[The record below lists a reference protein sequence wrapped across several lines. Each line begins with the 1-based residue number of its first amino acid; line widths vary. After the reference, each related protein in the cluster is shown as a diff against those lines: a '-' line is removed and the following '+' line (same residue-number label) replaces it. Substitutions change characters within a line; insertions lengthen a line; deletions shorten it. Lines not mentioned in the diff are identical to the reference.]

1 MKSNYVKSRYQ
12 ANETAQFSVLTA
24 DQCDEIFFSA
34 MEVLRRTGSK
44 VLDPDTRELLKK
56 GGCWVDGDIVRFP
69 SGLIEWAVRT
79 APSRVVLCDRNG
91 KPKMFLEGKNTY
103 FGPGPSNN
111 FVLDPFTG
119 ERREPTT
126 DDTVRAA
133 KCCDYLPNIDYAMDM
148 GTVRN
153 VTPTLSDVY
162 SFKALLTNNTKP
174 IIHWGFDIPQY
185 QDIVDMCIEV
195 AGSLEELQKNPF
207 IAMYSEPLPP
217 LQHSQEAIAKA
228 IFTAEKGLPL
238 IYTPCTMAGAT
249 TPATMAG
256 TIVVQLAESLVGLV
270 AAQLKRE
277 GTPFIMG
284 GLISIMD
291 MSSTILSYGAPE
303 LALLSAGL
311 TNVAQHLE
319 IPIFS
324 TGGCTDAKTID
335 TQAAIQGAF
344 SILMAAQSGAS
355 LVHDCGYIEYGST
368 SSTEMLVMDDEIIGM
383 VKRII
388 QGIEVNQDT
397 LAVDVI
403 DQVGPGGHFLRNQ
416 HTRSYFKKETW
427 YPSLID
433 RKVYE
438 AWKSEGSKTMAQRI
452 KEKTQMIINEHQPEQ
467 LPAKT
472 LEKIDQIIAR
482 AEEREAG
489 NVLNRKTS

>member
-1 MKSNYVKSRYQ
+1 MKSQFVKSRYE
-12 ANETAQFSVLTA
+12 ANEAVQFNVLS
-24 DQCDEIFFSA
+24 DNQCEEIFHSA

-44 VLDPDTRELLKK
+44 VYDPDSRDLLKK
-56 GGCWVDGDIVRFP
+56 GGAFVDGEVVKFP
-69 SGLIEWAVRT
+69 SALIEWAVRT

-91 KPKMFLEGKNTY
+91 KAKLFLEGKNVY

-126 DDTVRAA
+126 EDTVRAA
-133 KCCDYLPNIDYAMDM
+133 ICCDYLPNIDYAMDM

-153 VTPTLSDVY
+153 VNLTLSDVY
-162 SFKALLTNNTKP
+162 SFEALLTNTTKP
-174 IIHWGFDIPQY
+174 IVHWGFDIPQY
-185 QDIVDMCIEV
+185 QDILEMCIAV

-217 LQHSQEAIAKA
+217 LRHSREAIAKA
-228 IFTAEKGLPL
+228 VFVAEKGLPL

-256 TIVVQLAESLVGLV
+256 TIVLQVAESLVGLV

-303 LALLSAGL
+303 LALLSAGMS
-311 TNVAQHLE
+311 NVAQYMK
-319 IPIFS
+319 IPVFS
-324 TGGCTDAKTID
+324 TGGCTDAKTLD
-335 TQAAIQGAF
+335 AQAAIQGAM

-383 VKRII
+383 VKRIMR
-388 QGIEVNQDT
+388 GVEVNDET

-403 DQVGPGGHFLRNQ
+403 DSVGPGGHFLRTQ
-416 HTRSYFKKETW
+416 HTRNYFKKETW

-438 AWKSEGSKTMAQRI
+438 GWRAEGSKTMGTRI
-452 KEKTQMIINEHQPEQ
+452 KEKTQMIINEHNPEK
-467 LPAKT
+467 LPEAT
-472 LEKIDQIIAR
+472 LNSIKAIIQR
-482 AEEREAG
+482 AEQREAAK
-489 NVLNRKTS
+489 V

>member
-1 MKSNYVKSRYQ
+1 MKSSFVNSRYQ
-12 ANETAQFSVLTA
+12 ANETAQFNVLS
-24 DQCDEIFFSA
+24 DNQCEDIVNAA
-34 MEVLRRTGSK
+34 MEVLRRTGCK
-44 VLDPDTRELLKK
+44 ILDAEVRELLKK
-56 GGCWVDGDIVRFP
+56 GGCWVEGEIVRFP
-69 SGLIEWAVRT
+69 SALIEWAART

-91 KPKMFLEGKNTY
+91 KPSLFLEGKNVH

-162 SFKALLTNNTKP
+162 SFEALLTNTTKP

-185 QDIVDMCIEV
+185 QDIVDMCITV

-217 LQHSQEAIAKA
+217 LQHSREAIAKA
-228 IFTAEKGLPL
+228 VFIAEKGLPL

-256 TIVVQLAESLVGLV
+256 TIVLQVADSMVGLV

-303 LALLSAGL
+303 LALLSAGM
-311 TNVAQHLE
+311 TNVAQYLK
-319 IPIFS
+319 IPVFS
-324 TGGCTDAKTID
+324 TAGCTDAKTID
-335 TQAAIQGAF
+335 AQAAVQGAF

-383 VKRII
+383 VKRIMR
-388 QGIEVNQDT
+388 GIEVNDET
-397 LAVDVI
+397 LAIDVI
-403 DQVGPGGHFLRNQ
+403 DQVGPGGHFLRNE
-416 HTRSYFKKETW
+416 HTRKYFKQETW

-433 RKVYE
+433 RKVFE
-438 AWKSEGSKTMAQRI
+438 VWRSEGGKTMEQRI
-452 KEKTQMIINEHQPEQ
+452 KEKTQMIINEHQVEK
-467 LPAKT
+467 LPDET
-472 LEKIDQIIAR
+472 LRKLKEIIER
-482 AEEREAG
+482 AENREKQS
-489 NVLNRKTS
+489 N